1 MVKELCPP
9 SRLRPFP
16 LFLLIEDPLG
26 LLNLRGICH
35 HGVNNSSSVIVQA
48 IVFGSDD
55 YLASIGE
62 YVRV

>member
-9 SRLRPFP
+9 SRLLPLP
-16 LFLLIEDPLG
+16 LFLLIEDPVG
-26 LLNLRGICH
+26 LLNLRDICH
-35 HGVNNSSSVIVQA
+35 HGVNNSSSVTVQV

-62 YVRV
+62 YVCV